1 LGTALSSEGDDY
13 KAKFTS
19 DLSVGYALRWKAVSF
34 IPAIGFNY
42 TKFDVK
48 GLGTEEQKN
57 RGTLYLK
64 LGVTF

>member
-1 LGTALSSEGDDY
+1 MTDDQNKKSAPY
-13 KAKFTS
+13 VKLD

-48 GLGTEEQKN
+48 RLGTEEHKN
-57 RGTLYLK
+57 RGTVYLK